1 MNEITFETALKELE
15 EIIKKLESGSIPLE
29 EAINEYTDA
38 MNLVKICQEKLDHAT
53 EQVNKIL
60 SESGEL
66 EDFKVSE
73 LTNNE

>member
-1 MNEITFETALKELE
+1 
-15 EIIKKLESGSIPLE
+15 
-29 EAINEYTDA
+29 

>member
-29 EAINEYTDA
+29 AAIAEYTDA
-38 MNLVKICQEKLDHAT
+38 MNLVKICQEKLDYAT

-60 SESGEL
+60 CESGEL
-66 EDFKVSE
+66 EEFKVSE